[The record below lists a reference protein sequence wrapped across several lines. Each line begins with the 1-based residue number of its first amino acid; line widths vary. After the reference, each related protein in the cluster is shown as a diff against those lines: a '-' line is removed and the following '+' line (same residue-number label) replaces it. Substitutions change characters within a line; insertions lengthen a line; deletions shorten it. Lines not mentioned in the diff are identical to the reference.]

1 MVTVTSR
8 PQGHKI
14 IDQAITAHITDS
26 SGDALV
32 TFTSHGLTDGDFIYI
47 ESDIDEYNGFWEV
60 DAINAN
66 TFKLVL
72 DDGFVEYYQDQ
83 EITYYQTQSHDWSSI
98 FLPIMYKATNNRWPT
113 NSVDSVQLI
122 VIGAD
127 DNGFTEITTAGP
139 IKSDIRALE
148 FIKISGASTATANGV
163 WQVVEV
169 SVSNVYTINLP
180 YELAGSLT
188 GASAQYYYNNYQVR
202 VKVYAGLPP
211 LHPWEGKKPMEEVAE
226 LSLTPDENNN
236 VIFSVSD
243 YIKLKVAIKNNLTLF
258 SLPLN
263 LDALT
268 GFYIATGESYDASDN
283 YALYTVESEFT
294 DDTFEGYAVAG
305 KLPFK
310 NVYAG
315 DYSEYVYTSGSPAK
329 WLTNRERLLAV
340 EGYYFDISFIKN
352 LTGNFYIQLKKYLS
366 ADYFITELVQI
377 DDQGVGVYRI
387 PITPDASYR
396 RICATVYH
404 DAVPGFVPA
413 VMTPFLDWENS
424 GTADPPELVWE
435 IVDTYIQVD
444 TDGLGLGPNT
454 NFWHTDYEFEEGQ
467 TYTFGY
473 SVQGNGC
480 EQFNIDI
487 VDSVGNVLENE
498 VVSPSDTSVVSG
510 TFTFVAPAGA
520 AAINLWLYSPCSCGA
535 EDPEFCLKKWL
546 SFTNLTTG
554 SGGEDAYVLT
564 EEICIDILET
574 CEIEN
579 GFTPSGDRRLLED
592 GDYRLLE

>member
-14 IDQAITAHITDS
+14 IDQAITAQITDS

-60 DAINAN
+60 DAIDAN

-72 DDGFVEYYQDQ
+72 DGGFVEYYQDQ

-98 FLPIMYKATNNRWPT
+98 FLPIMYKATNNRWPL
-113 NSVDSVQLI
+113 NSIDTVRTVSSS
-122 VIGAD
+122 AN
-127 DNGFTEITTAGP
+127 DNGFLRLNLSGE
-139 IKSDIRALE
+139 IKSDVRDLE
-148 FIKISGASTATANGV
+148 FVKITFSDASYVVA
-163 WQVVEV
+163 QIVEV
-169 SVSNVYTINLP
+169 ISTSSLVVNLP
-180 YELAGSLT
+180 YDSYSITAV
-188 GASAQYYYNNYQVR
+188 QYYYNNYQVR
-202 VKVYAGLPP
+202 VKVYAGLPAS
-211 LHPWEGKKPMEEVAE
+211 HPWQDKKLMEEVAE

-236 VIFSVSD
+236 VIFSISD
-243 YIKLKVAIKNNLTLF
+243 YIKLKGAIKNNLTLF

-263 LDALT
+263 LDAFT

-283 YALYTVESEFT
+283 YTLYTVESDFT
-294 DDTFEGYAVAG
+294 DDTFQGYAIAG

-352 LTGNFYIQLKKYLS
+352 LTGDFYVQLKKYLS
-366 ADYFITELVQI
+366 ADYFINEEISI
-377 DDQGVGVYRI
+377 DDQGIGVYRI
-387 PITPDASYR
+387 PIIPDASYR
-396 RICATVYH
+396 RICATAYH

-413 VMTPFLDWENS
+413 VMTPFLEWENA

-487 VDSVGNVLENE
+487 VDSGGNVLENE

-574 CEIEN
+574 CDIEN
-579 GFTPSGDRRLLED
+579 GFTPSSDRRLLED

>member
-14 IDQAITAHITDS
+14 IDQAITAQITDS

-32 TFTSHGLTDGDFIYI
+32 TFASHGLSDGDFVYI

-66 TFKLVL
+66 TFKLVQ
-72 DDGFVEYYQDQ
+72 DGGFVEYYQDQ
-83 EITYYQTQSHDWSSI
+83 EITYYQTQSHDWSSV
-98 FLPIMYKATNNRWPT
+98 FLPIMYKATNNRWPM
-113 NSVDSVQLI
+113 NSVDSPQLI
-122 VIGAD
+122 VIGVD

-139 IKSDIRALE
+139 IKSDIKALE
-148 FIKISGASTATANGV
+148 FIKISGASTSTANGV

-202 VKVYAGLPP
+202 VKVYAGLPAS
-211 LHPWEGKKPMEEVAE
+211 HPWQDKKLMEEVAE

-236 VIFSVSD
+236 VVFSVSD
-243 YIKLKVAIKNNLTLF
+243 YIKMKVAIKNNLTLF

-263 LDALT
+263 LDAFT

-283 YALYTVESEFT
+283 YTLYTVESDFT
-294 DDTFEGYAVAG
+294 DDTFQGYAIAG

-315 DYSEYVYTSGSPAK
+315 DYAEYVYTSGSPAK

-340 EGYYFDISFIKN
+340 EGYYFDVSFIKN
-352 LTGNFYIQLKKYLS
+352 LEGDFYLEFKKYLS
-366 ADYFITELVQI
+366 DDYYLTEIVAMT
-377 DDQGVGVYRI
+377 DQGIGVYRI
-387 PITPDASYR
+387 QVDADANYQSICVQAKVEGEEVIIDEEIRNDFDLSLWTNFDEGLKDWVTGIAHPYVEILGLQSELLIYPFNTTAGVTYRYNYSITVSNSDVGTKTFQLLFLDAGHLSVGFSYVDIPGDGVITGYVDITPSSNGTYIAAKVSS
-396 RICATVYH
+396 I
-404 DAVPGFVPA
+404 AVQMD
-413 VMTPFLDWENS
+413 VMLTEVFTTHTIEE
-424 GTADPPELVWE
+424 TI
-435 IVDTYIQVD
+435 IVD
-444 TDGLGLGPNT
+444 
-454 NFWHTDYEFEEGQ
+454 
-467 TYTFGY
+467 
-473 SVQGNGC
+473 
-480 EQFNIDI
+480 
-487 VDSVGNVLENE
+487 
-498 VVSPSDTSVVSG
+498 
-510 TFTFVAPAGA
+510 PA
-520 AAINLWLYSPCSCGA
+520 
-535 EDPEFCLKKWL
+535 
-546 SFTNLTTG
+546 T
-554 SGGEDAYVLT
+554 LT
-564 EEICIDILET
+564 ETICIDILET